1 MSKEQKRGFLEHYYR
16 GLSTEDLV
24 VLYRQGHATDLATEA
39 ILEVFRERDISMHDM
54 EIVTSFEV
62 EIEREVRPPSF

>member
-1 MSKEQKRGFLEHYYR
+1 MSKEQKLGFLEHYYR

-24 VLYRQGHATDLATEA
+24 VLYRQGNVTDLATEA
-39 ILEVFRERDISMHDM
+39 ILEVFRERNISMQDM

-62 EIEREVRPPSF
+62 EVEREVRPPSF